1 MTKEK
6 TIEVKTEESKPTAD
20 NAQSEKETP
29 DVVDN
34 IDDILETA
42 SKEEIRGEEWD
53 EDTVVLSKVDLA
65 KLQADRDHYKKGLL
79 SAKLKLKASK
89 KPALPTDSGKYLT
102 RDEYKR
108 DIQKLAIKQTCKNAE
123 VNDNWEAIM
132 SHFRHP
138 NTASVESYV
147 EAIEDAFT
155 IWEKK
160 HPKDP
165 NEVDNKEITSDLSAD
180 NGKQV
185 GANQT
190 QGKEVRKKRILTKS
204 TPISEWYGKKT

>member
-65 KLQADRDHYKKGLL
+65 KLQADRDHYKKGF
-79 SAKLKLKASK
+79 
-89 KPALPTDSGKYLT
+89 YL
-102 RDEYKR
+102 R
-108 DIQKLAIKQTCKNAE
+108 
-123 VNDNWEAIM
+123 
-132 SHFRHP
+132 S
-138 NTASVESYV
+138 
-147 EAIEDAFT
+147 
-155 IWEKK
+155 
-160 HPKDP
+160 
-165 NEVDNKEITSDLSAD
+165 
-180 NGKQV
+180 
-185 GANQT
+185 
-190 QGKEVRKKRILTKS
+190 
-204 TPISEWYGKKT
+204 